1 MALGLFQGG
10 PLALDIGA
18 STVTAIQ
25 LAGSGNRVKLRRFYE
40 APLPDGLVVDG
51 EIVDADLFGRE
62 LKTFVHKNGLRGRA
76 TQVGVSNQKVIV
88 RNIEMPEMTEAE
100 LVGAIE
106 YQAQDYIPI
115 PVEDAVL
122 DFQILGQTHRRRRPA
137 AAGSAAGGRAARP

>member
-1 MALGLFQGG
+1 MG
-10 PLALDIGA
+10 PWPSISARPPSPPSNWREAATGSSCAA
-18 STVTAIQ
+18 ST
-25 LAGSGNRVKLRRFYE
+25 RP
-40 APLPDGLVVDG
+40 PLPDGLVVDG

-62 LKTFVHKNGLRGRA
+62 LKAFVNQNGLRGRS

-88 RNIEMPEMTEAE
+88 RNIDMPEMTEAE

-122 DFQILGQTHRRRRPA
+122 DFQILGRHDRSPKA
-137 AAGSAAGGRAARP
+137 SPGRKCFWWPPSGR